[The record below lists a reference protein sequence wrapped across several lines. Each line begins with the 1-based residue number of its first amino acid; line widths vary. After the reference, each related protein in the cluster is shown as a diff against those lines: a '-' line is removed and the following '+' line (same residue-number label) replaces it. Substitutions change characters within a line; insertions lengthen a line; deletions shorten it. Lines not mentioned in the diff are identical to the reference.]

1 MRFERSISAV
11 DSHTQGNPTRVV
23 VGGFPYIPG
32 KTMMEKLNYVKENY
46 DDLVTGILWEPRGH
60 DDMFIAIVTPPT
72 SPGADFGIIYRGA
85 YDYMTMCGH
94 GTIGA
99 VTVAVETGLVKA
111 QEPITTVRVD
121 TPSGLVTT
129 RAKVEGGT
137 AKSVTIR
144 NVPSFLYKRDVVA
157 EVPGV
162 GRVTGDLSY
171 GGDFYFILDSAE
183 LGLDLDGVDIDDL
196 IKISGKVKD
205 YVVKQ
210 NTVQHPEIRDIKE
223 LHGIIITGSPHH
235 PEASYRTLY
244 ISGTHIDRSPCGTG
258 TCAKM
263 ASLHARGELRLN
275 DELVTESI
283 LGSIYRGKIVDET
296 HVGGLKAIIP
306 ELTGQAWIMGF
317 NTLLINP
324 DDPFKYGFR
333 VRERI
338 VKSTNP
344 KPCNS

>member
-1 MRFERSISAV
+1 MRFERSIWAV

-23 VGGFPYIPG
+23 VGGFPHIPG
-32 KTMMEKLNYVKENY
+32 KTMMEKLNHVKENY

-60 DDMFIAIVTPPT
+60 DDMFIAIVIPPI
-72 SPGADFGIIYRGA
+72 SPGADLGIIYRGA

-129 RAKVEGGT
+129 RAEVEGGT
-137 AKSVTIR
+137 AKGVTIR
-144 NVPSFLYKRDVVA
+144 NVPSFLYKRDVVV
-157 EVPGV
+157 EIPGV

-171 GGDFYFILDSAE
+171 GGDFYFIVDSAE
-183 LGLDLDGVDIDDL
+183 LGLDLDGADIDDL
-196 IKISGKVKD
+196 IKISGKVKRS
-205 YVVKQ
+205 VVEQ
-210 NTVQHPEIRDIKE
+210 NTVQHPEIRGINE
-223 LHGIIITGSPHH
+223 LHGVIITGLPRH
-235 PEASYRTLY
+235 PEAHYRNFF

-263 ASLHARGELRLN
+263 ASLYGRGELRLN
-275 DELVTESI
+275 DEFVAESI

-296 HVGGLKAIIP
+296 AVGGLKAIIP
-306 ELTGQAWIMGF
+306 EFTGQAWIMGF
-317 NTLLINP
+317 NTLLIDP
-324 DDPFKYGFR
+324 RDPFKYGFR
-333 VRERI
+333 VREKVR
-338 VKSTNP
+338 KAASR
-344 KPCNS
+344 

>member
-23 VGGFPYIPG
+23 VGGFPHIPG
-32 KTMMEKLNYVKENY
+32 KTMMEKLKHVREHY
-46 DDLVTGILWEPRGH
+46 DDLITGILWEPRGH

-72 SPGADFGIIYRGA
+72 SPGADLGIIYRGA

-111 QEPITTVRVD
+111 QEPITTVKVD

-129 RAKVEGGT
+129 KAKIEDGAV
-137 AKSVTIR
+137 KSVTIR
-144 NVPSFLYKRDVVA
+144 NVPSFLYERDVVV

-171 GGDFYFILDSAE
+171 GGDFYFIVDSAE

-196 IKISGKVKD
+196 IKISGKVKRS
-205 YVVKQ
+205 VVEQ
-210 NTVQHPEIRDIKE
+210 NTVQHPELRDIKE
-223 LHGIIITGSPHH
+223 LHGVIVTGRPRH
-235 PEASYRTLY
+235 PEARCRNLF

-263 ASLHARGELRLN
+263 ASLYGRGELSLN
-275 DELVTESI
+275 DEFVAESI

-296 HVGGLKAIIP
+296 KVGGLKAIIP
-306 ELTGQAWIMGF
+306 ELTGRAWIMGF
-317 NTLLINP
+317 NTLLIDP
-324 DDPFKYGFR
+324 QDPFKYGFR
-333 VRERI
+333 VRE
-338 VKSTNP
+338 NLM
-344 KPCNS
+344 KPAGR

>member
-32 KTMMEKLNYVKENY
+32 KTMMEKLNHVKEHH

-60 DDMFIAIVTPPT
+60 DDMFIAIVTSPT
-72 SPGADFGIIYRGA
+72 SVGADLGIIYRGA

-99 VTVAVETGLVKA
+99 VTVAIETGLVKA
-111 QEPITTVRVD
+111 QEPITTVKVD

-129 RAKVEGGT
+129 KAEIEDGAV
-137 AKSVTIR
+137 KSVTIR
-144 NVPSFLYKRDVVA
+144 NVPSFLYERDVVV

-162 GRVTGDLSY
+162 GRVTGDLSF
-171 GGDFYFILDSAE
+171 GGDFYFIVDGAE

-196 IKISGKVKD
+196 IKISGKVKRS
-205 YVVKQ
+205 VVEQ
-210 NTVQHPEIRDIKE
+210 NTVQHPELRDIKE
-223 LHGIIITGSPHH
+223 LHGVIVTGRPRH
-235 PEASYRTLY
+235 PEARCRNLF

-263 ASLHARGELRLN
+263 ASLYGRGELRLD
-275 DELVTESI
+275 DEFVAESI
-283 LGSIYRGKIVDET
+283 LGSIYRGKIVGEMK
-296 HVGGLKAIIP
+296 VGGLKAIIP
-306 ELTGQAWIMGF
+306 ELTGRAWIMGF
-317 NTLLINP
+317 NTLLIDP
-324 DDPFKYGFR
+324 QDPFKCGFR
-333 VRERI
+333 VREKLMKTVSR
-338 VKSTNP
+338 
-344 KPCNS
+344 